1 MLRLPNTRRSRIQAA
16 LVVVFLIGFAFAVRF
31 ASNWVERNSYF
42 IEMRE
47 LVFRG
52 DHAAL
57 EQMLIDGANP
67 NARNPV
73 NDQGPGGTLLHVA
86 AHEGDLRTVDLLL
99 EYGANPRATDRIRA
113 TPLHYAAKRG
123 RIDIIKR
130 LVEERVDLH
139 AIADFRGDDTP
150 AALAMDRGQRK
161 AAKYIL
167 FEAAGGDL
175 RGEPL
180 ERLLHMAAN
189 NDDWELARA
198 LLEAGADPGA
208 QEELGSWPLSRA
220 VMSGSVE
227 HVNLLL
233 QHGATPL
240 ESHPFSPTRL
250 LWDAARAANPE
261 VIQILHDNGLSVDMR
276 DDQARTALH
285 HAARQT
291 NPQATEYLIEL
302 GADVNAR
309 TDAGETPLYMAV
321 RSIRLENVRIL
332 LEHGADPSL
341 SSAGETPLGLAERT
355 IAENPTRPGSGNRS
369 SVAADI
375 LNLLQSVASGLNTN
389 PPLE

>member
-1 MLRLPNTRRSRIQAA
+1 MFRLPNTKRSRIQAV
-16 LVVVFLIGFAFAVRF
+16 LVLLFLVAFFFAVQF
-31 ASNWVERNSYF
+31 ASNWVERNSHF

-47 LVFRG
+47 LVYRG
-52 DHAAL
+52 DHGAL
-57 EQMLIDGANP
+57 ERMLSDGANP

-86 AHEGDLRTVDLLL
+86 ADEGDLRTVDLLL

-130 LVEERVDLH
+130 LAEEEVDLH

-167 FEAAGGDL
+167 FEAAKGDL

-189 NDDWELARA
+189 NDEWDMVRQ

-227 HVNLLL
+227 PVNLLL

-240 ESHPFSPTRL
+240 ESHPFSPPRL
-250 LWDAARAANPE
+250 LWVAARAANPE
-261 VIQILHDNGLSVDMR
+261 VIQILYDNGLSIDMR
-276 DDQARTALH
+276 DDQGRTALH
-285 HAARQT
+285 HAARET
-291 NPQATEYLIEL
+291 DEYAVEYLIEL

-309 TDAGETPLYMAV
+309 ADAGETPLYAAV
-321 RSIRLENVRIL
+321 GSNRMKNVRIL
-332 LEHGADPSL
+332 LKHGADPSL
-341 SSAGETPLGLAERT
+341 GSAGETPLELAART
-355 IAENPTRPGSGNRS
+355 FAENPTPGSGIRS

-375 LNLLQSVASGLNTN
+375 LNRLQSVASGPNTT
-389 PPLE
+389 PPIE